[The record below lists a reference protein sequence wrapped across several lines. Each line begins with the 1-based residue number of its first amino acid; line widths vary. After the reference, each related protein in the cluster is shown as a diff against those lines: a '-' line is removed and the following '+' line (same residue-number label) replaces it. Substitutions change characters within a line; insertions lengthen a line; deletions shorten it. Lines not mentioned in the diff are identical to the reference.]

1 MENETDEKYL
11 SDKELADRV
20 RDYLLNHDRDLNEID
35 PSIVRQLHTWLL
47 RPEVGF
53 DDLQTQE
60 DVERVA
66 VMLYDKFADNAKQ
79 WSTKQVTIDE
89 DDIDDV
95 VAEIRKNKSLPVRW
109 DYEKKTFV
117 VKLAS

>member
-1 MENETDEKYL
+1 MEDKIEEKYL

-20 RDYLLNHDRDLNEID
+20 RDYLLNLDRDLNEID

-47 RPEVGF
+47 KPEVGF

-66 VMLYDKFADNAKQ
+66 SMLYDRFVENARQ
-79 WSTKQVTIDE
+79 RSTKQVTVDE

-95 VAEIRKNKSLPVRW
+95 VAEIRKNKSLPVRR
-109 DYEKKTFV
+109 DYDKKTFV
-117 VKLAS
+117 VDLAS